1 MEITTEQTEQM
12 IQLLENQVELLKSC
26 ELLLAYIL
34 AGVAIF
40 FTFGAIKTFNKI
52 IGAFLP

>member
-1 MEITTEQTEQM
+1 MEMTVEQAEQI
-12 IQLLENQVELLKSC
+12 IQLLENQVELLQSC

-40 FTFGAIKTFNKI
+40 FTFGAIKAFNKI